1 MTSIDRPIANGAPG
15 RGTGGRSKAA
25 SRSLGAV
32 WRSRLHLAFAAG
44 VGFVMAFPLL
54 YAVAVSLMSPADI
67 LSRDPTYWPPRW
79 DNYMAVWRTAPFL
92 TYFVNS
98 IVVCTAITAGTL
110 FTGILA
116 AYVFARARFPGRNL
130 LFMAVLATM
139 MIPFHVTLIPNYLLM
154 GRFGLLDSYVAL
166 ILPFLASGF
175 SIFFLRQHFRSIP
188 VEFDQAARLDGAG
201 DWRILWDIIVPM
213 SRPAIAAIG
222 AFMFLSEWNSY
233 IWPLIVTD
241 SDSMRTVQIG
251 LAKLY
256 AEDAEDGIV
265 NWPLVMAGS
274 VLIMVPP
281 VLAFAAAERHLVRG
295 ITMGGVH

>member
-1 MTSIDRPIANGAPG
+1 MTSIDRGVGAVPARPG
-15 RGTGGRSKAA
+15 SRSGRSAGHRRAK
-25 SRSLGAV
+25 L
-32 WRSRLHLAFAAG
+32 WRDRLHLWFAAG
-44 VGFVMAFPLL
+44 VGVVMAFPLM

-67 LSRDPTYWPPRW
+67 LSRNPSYWPPRW
-79 DNYMAVWRTAPFL
+79 DNYIAVWSTAPFV

-98 IVVCTAITAGTL
+98 IVVCAAITVGSL

-116 AYVFARARFPGRNL
+116 AYVFARARFRGRNL

-188 VEFDQAARLDGAG
+188 VELDQAARLDGATE
-201 DWRILWDIIVPM
+201 WRILWDIIVPM

-274 VLIMVPP
+274 VLIMLPP